1 MDDQAGTMQSPTN
14 DRAGQRIAQETE
26 SSKCGHHGRRK
37 FYQHCGHCARC
48 WRGNCQAFVDN
59 YNLKKSSYS
68 DTRDLTYCLEVP
80 KLWGS
85 DHESYGHESMP
96 YFDGIEPSIDL
107 EWTHDDKLWR
117 VQITDTVP
125 KGILKS
131 IAFKQAFAEAFPG
144 IEIQES
150 SSTSQYGTTNRL
162 TVVYIDSTVSDQSV
176 SFYKNEYLN
185 ELKNKQ

>member
-1 MDDQAGTMQSPTN
+1 MKNLLFLPLLFLTVYLPAFDIYGLKSGMTK
-14 DRAGQRIAQETE
+14 TE
-26 SSKCGHHGRRK
+26 
-37 FYQHCGHCARC
+37 FYEMT
-48 WRGNCQAFVDN
+48 NCQAFVDN

-68 DTRDLTYCLEVP
+68 DTQDLTYCLEVP

-96 YFDGIEPSIDL
+96 YFDGIEPSISL

-117 VQITDTVP
+117 VQLTDVIP
-125 KGILKS
+125 SGILQS

-144 IEIQES
+144 MEIQES
-150 SSTSQYGTTNRL
+150 SSTTQYGTTNRL
-162 TVVYIDSTVSDQSV
+162 TVVYIDSTLSDQSV

>member
-1 MDDQAGTMQSPTN
+1 MKNLLFLPLLFLTAYLPAFDIYGLKSGMTK
-14 DRAGQRIAQETE
+14 TE
-26 SSKCGHHGRRK
+26 
-37 FYQHCGHCARC
+37 FYEMT
-48 WRGNCQAFVDN
+48 NCQAFVDN

-68 DTRDLTYCLEVP
+68 DTRDLTYCLDVP

-131 IAFKQAFAEAFPG
+131 IAFKQAFTEAFPG

-162 TVVYIDSTVSDQSV
+162 TVVYIDSTVFDQSV

-185 ELKNKQ
+185 ALKNKQ

>member
-1 MDDQAGTMQSPTN
+1 MKNLLFLPLLFLTAYLPAFDIYGLKSGMTK
-14 DRAGQRIAQETE
+14 TE
-26 SSKCGHHGRRK
+26 
-37 FYQHCGHCARC
+37 FYEMT
-48 WRGNCQAFVDN
+48 NCQAFVDN

>member
-1 MDDQAGTMQSPTN
+1 MKNLLFLPLLFLTVYLPAFDIYGLKSGMTK
-14 DRAGQRIAQETE
+14 TE
-26 SSKCGHHGRRK
+26 
-37 FYQHCGHCARC
+37 FYEMT
-48 WRGNCQAFVDN
+48 NCQAFVDN
-59 YNLKKSSYS
+59 YNLKKSNYS
-68 DTRDLTYCLEVP
+68 DTQDLTYCLEVP

-96 YFDGIEPSIDL
+96 YFDGIEPSINL

-125 KGILKS
+125 KGILTS